1 MTYTLLI
8 VESPA
13 KCSKIESFL
22 GQGYKVLGSYGH
34 ITHLSSLEQINI
46 KANYSPTYNII
57 ESKQA
62 QISKIKKALTG
73 AREVIL
79 ATDDDREGEAI
90 AWHIAQVFNLDVAKT
105 KRIIFHE
112 ITEQALKTALANPRT
127 INMNL
132 VYAQQGRQI
141 LDLLVGFTITPLL
154 WKSIV
159 LKSKNSLSAGRCQTP
174 ALRLVYD
181 NYKAIKAS
189 PGTLSFNSVGY
200 FTSKNI
206 EFVLNKNHNSH
217 DSINDFLELSI
228 THDHILSKA
237 KEKTLVVSPPVPFST
252 SSLQQAAS
260 NSLHI
265 SPKETMSYAQKLYED
280 GLITYMRTDSKSY
293 CVDFIE
299 QCKQFICTKYGAYY
313 VANPDDLN
321 ALTHNT
327 NTNTNTNTNDE
338 SSNNAPAHAHE
349 AIRPTNIALETLD
362 SAEYSA
368 KHSKLYKLIY
378 TNSLESVMSN
388 AQYNQLTVSISAPHD
403 AHYKYSALEN
413 TFLGWKIV
421 NTKYEEKH
429 YNYLK
434 NIKEGIIDYN
444 KISCKETL
452 KDLKSHYSEAHLV
465 QLLEQ
470 KGIGRPSTFSS
481 LIDKIQERNYVKKEH
496 VEGKKITS
504 TDYILIEDIITK
516 ETSTKEFGNEK
527 NKLVISQLGIITI
540 EFLITHFDK
549 LFDYDYTKLMED
561 DLDAIAQGAK
571 AYYDLCGEC
580 TNLMNTLIES
590 SNLNV
595 NVNGLDSTK
604 TKCDKLQIAIDDKHT
619 YIIGKNGPTI
629 KYTKEDGTLGFYG
642 VKKNIDIDLLKAGHY
657 SLEDV
662 LESSQESI
670 KTLGLYKEQQVYL
683 KYGSYGYYLEC
694 GLVRKSLNSVKINVP
709 FKELTLEDAITI
721 LESCDSVSNS
731 LVRHISN
738 ILSIRKGKYGDYL
751 FYKSETMK
759 KPKFLK
765 LDGFNHEGGYITCP
779 LDSLKL
785 WIKEK
790 YGI

>member
-1 MTYTLLI
+1 MTYILLI

-22 GQGYKVLGSYGH
+22 GQGYKVIGSCGH

-46 KANYSPTYNII
+46 AANYSPTFNII
-57 ESKQA
+57 ESKQQ
-62 QISKIKKALTG
+62 QIAKIKKAISG
-73 AREVIL
+73 SREVIL

-90 AWHIAQVFNLDVAKT
+90 AWHIAQVFKLDVEKT

-112 ITEQALKTALANPRT
+112 ITENAIKVALANPRT
-127 INMNL
+127 INMNV

-159 LKSKNSLSAGRCQTP
+159 ANSKNSLSAGRCQSP

-181 NYKAIKAS
+181 NYKAIKES
-189 PGTLSFNSVGY
+189 PGTLSFNCVGY
-200 FTSKNI
+200 FTGKNI
-206 EFVLNKNHNSH
+206 EFVLNKNHTSH
-217 DSINDFLELSI
+217 DSINEFLELST

-237 KEKTLVVSPPVPFST
+237 SVKTLIQSPPYPFST
-252 SSLQQAAS
+252 STLQQAAS
-260 NSLHI
+260 NSLNM

-280 GLITYMRTDSKSY
+280 GLITYMRTPSKSY
-293 CVDFIE
+293 CQDFIE
-299 QCKQFICTKYGAYY
+299 QCKAFISVKYGAYY
-313 VANPDDLN
+313 VANYDDLQS
-321 ALTHNT
+321 LTCIMG
-327 NTNTNTNTNDE
+327 
-338 SSNNAPAHAHE
+338 SSTLGNEDAHE

-362 SAEYSA
+362 SAHYSA
-368 KHSKLYKLIY
+368 KHNKLYKLIY

-388 AQYNQLTVSISAPHD
+388 ACYNQLNVSISAPHD
-403 AHYKYSALEN
+403 SHYKYSALEN

-421 NTKYEEKH
+421 NAKCEEKH
-429 YNYLK
+429 YHYLK
-434 NIKEGIIDYN
+434 NIKEGLIDYK
-444 KISCKETL
+444 KITCKETL

-496 VEGKKITS
+496 VQGKKINS
-504 TDYILIEDIITK
+504 TDYTLIEDTISK
-516 ETSTKEFGNEK
+516 ETNAKEFGNEK
-527 NKLVISQLGIITI
+527 NKLVITQLGIITI
-540 EFLITHFDK
+540 EFLITHFNK
-549 LFDYDYTKLMED
+549 LFDYEYTKLMEY
-561 DLDAIAQGAK
+561 DLDAIALGAK
-571 AYYDLCGEC
+571 AYYDVCDEC
-580 TNLMNTLIES
+580 TSLMKTLIDR

-595 NVNGLDSTK
+595 NIINSNK
-604 TKCDKLQIAIDDKHT
+604 TKCDKLQIALDDKHT

-642 VKKNIDIDLLKAGHY
+642 VKKNIDIDLLKAGRY

-662 LESSQESI
+662 LETTEDSI
-670 KTLGLYKEQQVYL
+670 KNLGLYKEQPVYL

-721 LESCDSVSNS
+721 LESCDPASNS

-738 ILSIRKGKYGDYL
+738 SLSIRKGKYGDYL

-765 LDGFNHEGGYITCP
+765 LDGFNHEGGYLTCS
-779 LDSLKL
+779 LDTLKL

>member
-13 KCSKIESFL
+13 KCGSIESFL
-22 GQGYKVLGSYGH
+22 GQGYKVIGSYGH

-46 KANYSPTYNII
+46 GANYKPSFKII
-57 ESKQA
+57 ESKQQ
-62 QISKIKKALTG
+62 QIAKIKKAISG
-73 AREVIL
+73 SHEVIL

-112 ITEQALKTALANPRT
+112 ITEQALKVALANPKT
-127 INMNL
+127 INMNV

-154 WKSIV
+154 WKSIAAN
-159 LKSKNSLSAGRCQTP
+159 SKNSLSAGRCQSP

-181 NYKAIKAS
+181 NYKAIKES

-206 EFVLNKNHNSH
+206 EFVLNKNHTSH
-217 DSINDFLELSI
+217 DSINEFLELST

-237 KEKTLVVSPPVPFST
+237 SEKTLVLSPPCPFST

-293 CVDFIE
+293 CEDFIE
-299 QCKQFICTKYGAYY
+299 QCKMFISVKYGAYY
-313 VANPDDLN
+313 VANPDDL
-321 ALTHNT
+321 ARLTHN
-327 NTNTNTNTNDE
+327 DE
-338 SSNNAPAHAHE
+338 ASNCAHE

-362 SAEYSA
+362 SAHYSA
-368 KHSKLYKLIY
+368 KHNKLYKLIY

-388 AQYNQLTVSISAPHD
+388 ACYNQLNVSISAPHD
-403 AHYKYSALEN
+403 SHYKYSALEN

-421 NTKYEEKH
+421 NNNTEEKH
-429 YNYLK
+429 YHYLK
-434 NIKEGIIDYN
+434 NIKEGTIDYK
-444 KISCKETL
+444 KIICKETL

-481 LIDKIQERNYVKKEH
+481 LLEKIQERNYVKKEH
-496 VEGKKITS
+496 IQGKKINS
-504 TDYILIEDIITK
+504 TDYTLIEDIITK
-516 ETSTKEFGNEK
+516 ETSAKEFGNEK
-527 NKLVISQLGIITI
+527 NKLVITQLGIITI
-540 EFLITHFDK
+540 EFLITHFNK
-549 LFDYDYTKLMED
+549 LFDYEYTKLMED
-561 DLDAIAQGAK
+561 DLDAIALGAK
-571 AYYDLCGEC
+571 AYYDVCDEC
-580 TNLMNTLIES
+580 TSLMKTLIDR

-595 NVNGLDSTK
+595 NSINSNK
-604 TKCDKLQIAIDDKHT
+604 TKCDKLQIALDDKHT
-619 YIIGKNGPTI
+619 YIIGKNGPTL

-670 KTLGLYKEQQVYL
+670 KNLGLYKEQPVYL

-694 GLVRKSLNSVKINVP
+694 TNVRKSLVSVKINVP

-721 LESCDSVSNS
+721 LESCDPASNS
-731 LVRHISN
+731 LVRHISSS
-738 ILSIRKGKYGDYL
+738 LSIRKGKYGDYI

-765 LDGFNHEGGYITCP
+765 LDGFNHEGGYLTCS
-779 LDSLKL
+779 LDTLKL

-790 YGI
+790 YGIS

>member
-1 MTYTLLI
+1 MSYTLLI

-22 GQGYKVLGSYGH
+22 GKDYKVIGSYGH

-46 KANYSPTYNII
+46 KANYKPTFNII
-57 ESKQA
+57 ESKQQ
-62 QISKIKKALTG
+62 QIAKIKKALNG

-90 AWHIAQVFNLDVAKT
+90 AWHIAQVFNLDIAKT

-112 ITEQALKTALANPRT
+112 ITEQALKSALANPRT
-127 INMNL
+127 INLNL

-159 LKSKNSLSAGRCQTP
+159 SNSKNSLSAGRCQST

-181 NYKAIKAS
+181 NYKAIQAS

-217 DSINDFLELSI
+217 ELIEEFLELSI
-228 THDHILSKA
+228 AHDHILSKA
-237 KEKTLVVSPPVPFST
+237 KEKTLVLSPPSPFTT

-280 GLITYMRTDSKSY
+280 GYITYMRTDSKCY
-293 CVDFIE
+293 CEDFIE
-299 QCKQFICTKYGAYY
+299 QCKQFISKKYGAYY
-313 VANPDDLN
+313 VANPDDLR
-321 ALTHNT
+321 ALTHN
-327 NTNTNTNTNDE
+327 DDA
-338 SSNNAPAHAHE
+338 SNSAHAHE
-349 AIRPTNIALETLD
+349 AIRPTNITLETLD
-362 SAEYSA
+362 STEYSA

-388 AQYNQLTVSISAPHD
+388 AQYNQLNVTISAPHES
-403 AHYKYSALEN
+403 HYKYSALEN

-421 NTKYEEKH
+421 NNNNEEKH

-434 NIKEGIIDYN
+434 NIKEGIIDYK
-444 KISCKETL
+444 KITCKETL
-452 KDLKSHYSEAHLV
+452 KELKSHYSEAHLV

-481 LIDKIQERNYVKKEH
+481 LLEKIQERNYVKKEH
-496 VEGKKITS
+496 IQGKKITT
-504 TDYILIEDIITK
+504 TDYTLIAHTISK
-516 ETSTKEFGNEK
+516 ETSAKEFGNEK

-540 EFLITHFDK
+540 EFLITHFNK

-561 DLDAIAQGAK
+561 DLDAIAQGNK
-571 AYYDLCGEC
+571 AYYDLCGDC

-590 SNLNV
+590 SNLN
-595 NVNGLDSTK
+595 NKTNGETIN
-604 TKCDKLQIAIDDKHT
+604 KLQIVIDDKHT

-642 VKKNIDIDLLKAGHY
+642 VKKTIDIDLLKAGHY
-657 SLEDV
+657 SLEDI
-662 LESSQESI
+662 LDSSQEAI
-670 KTLGLYKEQQVYL
+670 KNLGNYKEQPVYL
-683 KYGSYGYYLEC
+683 KYGSYGHYLEC
-694 GLVRKSLNSVKINVP
+694 GQLRKSLNSVKINVP
-709 FKELTLEDAITI
+709 FKELTLDDAITI
-721 LESCDSVSNS
+721 LESCDPVSNS
-731 LVRHISN
+731 LLRHISN
-738 ILSIRKGKYGDYL
+738 MLSIRKGKYGDYL

-765 LDGFNHEGGYITCP
+765 LDGFNTNSDNNYLTCS
-779 LDSLKL
+779 LDTLKL
-785 WIKEK
+785 WIK
-790 YGI
+790 